1 MSQPFLTIQTVLQS
15 IPAALGVGVIPEAA
29 VISEAAVVSEAAAV
43 SAAGVD
49 QVAPTEWHNQTILC
63 GIELIDGSQRT

>member
-1 MSQPFLTIQTVLQS
+1 MSQPFLTIQTILQS

-29 VISEAAVVSEAAAV
+29 VISEAAAV